1 MNYNYKSKNLDDF
14 LYEILF
20 YPLSTE
26 PSISPLVLYH
36 YTNDEA
42 KQKIVEEETHTV
54 KFRFTRASQFT
65 DKNECTYIIE
75 PYIHACGCL
84 YDSGAISKEF
94 YFFLKSIKADS
105 LNPGQKDPWII
116 CFTAEG
122 NSQFMKEKYAPGDGW
137 LIELLKQPFES
148 MESNFSSS
156 DTMHPNYIF
165 LAEVEYS
172 YLKIKDIIQEMLSHL
187 YSCYQNY
194 VNEDEDEEDEEKIQK
209 KKKDIAKAIVIQ
221 FLSMYSLFYKSDS
234 YKDEKEIR
242 LICNINPELREWQDP
257 DDSNTSLYFENGY
270 LFLKLRDNSYR
281 QSFHD
286 LDVYNSIEINKP
298 VITSQEIRDTL
309 KKRNEVGGQ

>member
-1 MNYNYKSKNLDDF
+1 MNYNYRSKNLDDF

-20 YPLSTE
+20 CPLSTV
-26 PSISPLVLYH
+26 PSTSPLALYH

-42 KQKIVEEETHTV
+42 KQKIVSEETHTV

-75 PYIHACGCL
+75 PYVHACGCL
-84 YDSGAISKEF
+84 YNSGAISKEF
-94 YFFLKSIKADS
+94 YFFLKSIKADC

-116 CFTAEG
+116 CFTTEG
-122 NSQFMKEKYAPGDGW
+122 NSQFMKEKYAPRDGW
-137 LIELLKQPFES
+137 IIELLKQPFES
-148 MESNFSSS
+148 LESNFSSS

-172 YLKIKDIIQEMLSHL
+172 YIKIKNIIQEMLSHL

-194 VNEDEDEEDEEKIQK
+194 FNDDEEDEKEIKK

-242 LICNINPELREWQDP
+242 LICNINPELIEWQDP

-270 LFLKLRDNSYR
+270 LFLKLNGNSYR
-281 QSFHD
+281 QSFHA
-286 LDVYNSIEINKP
+286 LNAYNSVDINKP
-298 VITSQEIRDTL
+298 IITSQEIRDAL
-309 KKRNEVGGQ
+309 RKRKEAGS

>member
-1 MNYNYKSKNLDDF
+1 M
-14 LYEILF
+14 
-20 YPLSTE
+20 
-26 PSISPLVLYH
+26 
-36 YTNDEA
+36 
-42 KQKIVEEETHTV
+42 
-54 KFRFTRASQFT
+54 
-65 DKNECTYIIE
+65 
-75 PYIHACGCL
+75 

-105 LNPGQKDPWII
+105 LNPSQKDPWII

-148 MESNFSSS
+148 LESNFSSN

-172 YLKIKDIIQEMLSHL
+172 YLKIKNIIQEMLAHL

-194 VNEDEDEEDEEKIQK
+194 VNEDEEDEEETEK
-209 KKKDIAKAIVIQ
+209 KKKEIAKAIVIQ

-242 LICNINPELREWQDP
+242 LICNINPELKEWTDP
-257 DDSNTSLYFENGY
+257 DDNNTTLYFENEY
-270 LFLKLRDNSYR
+270 LFLKLSGNSYR
-281 QSFHD
+281 QSFHN
-286 LDVYNSIEINKP
+286 LDVYNSIEINKQI
-298 VITSQEIRDTL
+298 ITSQEIRDTL
-309 KKRNEVGGQ
+309 KKRKEVGGQ